1 MHYTIYCICILF
13 SIVFSVCVSV
23 CPHSRITS
31 PITLQLLLLLLQRC
45 ETNLE
50 WSWKKE
56 EEETSASFPFQKKLE
71 LGKGLPAEFC
81 RALISFSRKPN
92 NLITTTVEA
101 DISDINDDDNDTN
114 YGKDKDDDYKRS
126 GAY

>member
-1 MHYTIYCICILF
+1 MRY
-13 SIVFSVCVSV
+13 V

-31 PITLQLLLLLLQRC
+31 PITLQLLLLLQRC

-56 EEETSASFPFQKKLE
+56 EEETSVSFPFIKKLE
-71 LGKGLPAEFC
+71 LGKELSAEFG
-81 RALISFSRKPN
+81 RALLSFSRKPN
-92 NLITTTVEA
+92 NLVITTAEA
-101 DISDINDDDNDTN
+101 DKSDINADDIDTN
-114 YGKDKDDDYKRS
+114 YGKDKDDDDYKRS